1 MTQPSPAE
9 VERAVTR
16 LRAWLAQTSLGPWYS
31 YDATRNNVRSAVVR
45 DANGTIVAEFH
56 GDYFL
61 QDAAMTAAAP
71 EALALLLDAR
81 EEMHSGN
88 DCYRDD
94 CRRFTAHD
102 VAERLD
108 AALVGWKD
116 LEALDAFLDA
126 S

>member
-1 MTQPSPAE
+1 MTQPSPAD

-16 LRAWLAQTSLGPWYS
+16 LRAWLAQTSPGPWYS

-45 DANGTIVAEFH
+45 DAKEIMVAEFH

-71 EALALLLDAR
+71 EALALLLGLWEALGNYDMPEPVEDAKQ
-81 EEMHSGN
+81 
-88 DCYRDD
+88 
-94 CRRFTAHD
+94 
-102 VAERLD
+102 RLD
-108 AALVGWKD
+108 AALVGWAEE
-116 LEALDAFLDA
+116 L